1 LESPLRSLIL
11 LAFIATSVPAS
22 LWQRHVVSGKGESFD
37 TTQPHPLAYFIADPF
52 LRDDGD
58 QFCSDCTPRG
68 KAAEHLQR
76 RFATELKQ
84 VGSLQGFAIY
94 DLFYRFEDHVNTGEI
109 DWKSIL
115 VEVAPGQFREIYHLQ
130 PTAAKVEPAFLVKAG
145 DEEIL
150 GTRDA
155 IPGTGAFYYEDYF
168 WFSPSGPVR
177 IDIEAIAAATKS
189 VLPSGLGVWK
199 GYGLDMGALRYHM
212 PVWRDDDANCCPT
225 GGAVDIKFRLDRGEI
240 IVTDKHFDPEPREE
254 SREMR

>member
-1 LESPLRSLIL
+1 LRSLIL

-130 PTAAKVEPAFLVKAG
+130 PTAAKVEPAFLVKPETKRFSGRAMPFLEPAPFTMKTISG
-145 DEEIL
+145 FHRPDQCGSIL
-150 GTRDA
+150 RRLPPQRSQCSRAVWGC
-155 IPGTGAFYYEDYF
+155 GK
-168 WFSPSGPVR
+168 
-177 IDIEAIAAATKS
+177 AT
-189 VLPSGLGVWK
+189 V
-199 GYGLDMGALRYHM
+199 
-212 PVWRDDDANCCPT
+212 
-225 GGAVDIKFRLDRGEI
+225 
-240 IVTDKHFDPEPREE
+240 
-254 SREMR
+254 